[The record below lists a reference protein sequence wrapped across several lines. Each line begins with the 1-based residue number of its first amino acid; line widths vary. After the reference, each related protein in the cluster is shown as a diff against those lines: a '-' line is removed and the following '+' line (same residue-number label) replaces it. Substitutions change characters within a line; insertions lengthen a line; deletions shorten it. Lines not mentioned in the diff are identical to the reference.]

1 MINTQKG
8 RSVNFKTKPVL
19 NKASTI
25 RNAIMLGAGYLGSE
39 IVAKIP
45 RNWHIA
51 KSIDDINRLNG
62 IYGISEVWNFACPT
76 DDFEAN
82 FDRLIDTVELARN
95 CAKFC
100 AENDV
105 KLIYASSWGSQY
117 IHFTSGF
124 EKLYGALKLVNEFIT
139 QQCPNSMILRI
150 PRVYS
155 YDKSK
160 GLIKELK
167 EGTYKGELLEI
178 RDFMTL
184 GDFVDEVSKL
194 DIAND
199 CGVVTLEPTKS
210 CSLSKLLE
218 YLETQ

>member
-1 MINTQKG
+1 M
-8 RSVNFKTKPVL
+8 
-19 NKASTI
+19 ASTI

-62 IYGISEVWNFACPT
+62 IYDISEIWNFGCPT

-82 FDRLIDTVELARN
+82 FDRLIDTVELSRN
-95 CAKFC
+95 CVKFC
-100 AENDV
+100 SENNV
-105 KLIYASSWGSQY
+105 KLIYASSWGAQY

-124 EKLYGALKLVNEFIT
+124 EKLYGALKLVNEFIV
-139 QQCPNSMILRI
+139 QRCPDSLILRI

-155 YDKSK
+155 YNKNK
-160 GLIKELK
+160 GIIKELK
-167 EGTYKGELLEI
+167 DGAYIGEPLEI

-184 GDFVDEVSKL
+184 GDFMQEISKL
-194 DIAND
+194 DIASAS
-199 CGVVTLEPTKS
+199 GVITLEPTRS
-210 CSLSKLLE
+210 CSVLKLIE
-218 YLETQ
+218 YLQAPENF